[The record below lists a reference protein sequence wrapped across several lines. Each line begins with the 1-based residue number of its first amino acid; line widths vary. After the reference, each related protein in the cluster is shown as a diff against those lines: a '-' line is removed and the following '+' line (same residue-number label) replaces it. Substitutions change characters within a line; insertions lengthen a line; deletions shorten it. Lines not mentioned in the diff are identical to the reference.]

1 MLSTAC
7 LLAILAIYVG
17 LRVLRRMMRFLSLD
31 VWASLIYLGLAE
43 LDAPPDRPV
52 RRRARVR
59 EVSRSSAS

>member
-7 LLAILAIYVG
+7 LLAVLAVYVG
-17 LRVLRRMMRFLSLD
+17 LRVLRRVMRFLSLD

-43 LDAPPDRPV
+43 LDAPPDQLV

-59 EVSRSSAS
+59 EVPRDH